1 MRERKPQCS
10 VTAHREP
17 RNASRSARRCNSV
30 PAFDRR
36 HEFAKKKILVPLLA
50 VVRINVKTRP
60 RHGRHDQKFAQLMLL
75 PQIFDQIPAARM
87 QKHLL
92 VIAEPVKKIEH
103 RIALRLLDVVTRRK
117 QNAVRNGTRENLA
130 SYALALHA
138 T

>member
-1 MRERKPQCS
+1 SCR
-10 VTAHREP
+10 
-17 RNASRSARRCNSV
+17 ARRCNPV
-30 PAFDRR
+30 PAFHRR

-50 VVRINVKTRP
+50 VVRINVKTRS
-60 RHGRHDQKFAQLMLL
+60 RRGRHYQKFAQLMLL
-75 PQIFDQIPAARM
+75 PQIFDQIPAPRM

-117 QNAVRNGTRENLA
+117 QNAVRNGTREKLA

-138 T
+138 TGSLCSGTRRSANQQSQ